1 MGDWDGRQRADLAAA
16 GLLIVFAT
24 LCVHGMLRKSATF
37 DEMVYVASG
46 YSYLETGDF
55 RMHREAPPLI
65 PTLSGIALEAL
76 GAFVPIGFST
86 DGPDWEEAREYAFA
100 RRFFHED
107 NSRGFLMLT
116 AARVPI
122 VLLGVLLGLGIY
134 RFGKLLFGAPAGLL
148 ALTVF
153 SLDPN
158 MIAHS
163 RIVSAD
169 LGLALFFLLS
179 HYFLYAALTSL
190 SVRPVILMSLSV
202 ALVLSVKFSGLLVL
216 PSLALLALVTWLRPP
231 TAILDSLSASAPAYR
246 QRLLRLSL
254 MGLLLSVAA
263 TFLLLSILYHGLDAF
278 SRYYEGIKLIY
289 WNRLPGYR
297 FYMLGEFREK
307 AWPYYYQIAF
317 LLKTPVPTLILGLLS
332 AVLWRRVA
340 GGITKTLFLI
350 VPFLIVHLAATQD
363 TANLGLRRV
372 IACYPFLFV
381 AIGSLAARSR
391 PAGLRRDPRALLVG
405 GFLVALGV
413 SAVMIHPHQLSFFN
427 LIAGG
432 PENGYR
438 HLADSDIDWGQ
449 DLPSLAALADEERWG
464 EIGLSYFGTDDPG
477 SYGIRWRP
485 IREEEWARPRPGV
498 YAVSVRNLIYNKL
511 AAEKLG
517 RPEMDWLARH
527 APTARAGYSIY
538 VYDFRGTGENAR

>member
-1 MGDWDGRQRADLAAA
+1 MGDGEGRQRADLAAA

-24 LCVHGMLRKSATF
+24 LCVHGMLSKSATF

-100 RRFFHED
+100 RHFFHED

-134 RFGKLLFGAPAGLL
+134 RFGKLLFGAPGGLL
-148 ALTVF
+148 ALAIF

-216 PSLALLALVTWLRPP
+216 PSLAFLALVTWLRPP
-231 TAILDSLSASAPAYR
+231 TAILDSLSASAYR

-254 MGLLLSVAA
+254 LGLLLSFAA

-289 WNRLPGYR
+289 WNKLPGYR
-297 FYMLGEFREK
+297 FYLLGEFREK

-317 LLKTPVPTLILGLLS
+317 LLKTPVPTLILGLL
-332 AVLWRRVA
+332 AAALWRRPA
-340 GGITKTLFLI
+340 GGVHKALFLI
-350 VPFLIVHLAATQD
+350 VPFLLVQLVGTQD

-372 IACYPFLFV
+372 LACYPLLFLAV
-381 AIGSLAARSR
+381 GSLAAWSR
-391 PAGLRRDPRALLVG
+391 TAGPRRVPRALLLRG
-405 GFLVALGV
+405 LLVALAV

-432 PENGYR
+432 PESGYR

-449 DLPSLAALADEERWG
+449 DLPALATLAEAGRWG
-464 EIGLSYFGTDDPG
+464 EIGLSYFGTDVPE

-485 IREEEWARPRPGV
+485 IREEEWLRPGPGV

-527 APTARAGYSIY
+527 APSARAGYSIY
-538 VYDFRGTGENAR
+538 VYDFRGTPENER